1 MNDNYNDIKHLT
13 RPQYDDFPPMSL
25 SDRAAQFSSFS
36 ALTGHD
42 EMIDEEAREVDAQEE
57 LSDEDMEILDQK
69 NNRQT
74 MYTAT

>member
-13 RPQYDDFPPMSL
+13 RPQYDDFPPMPM

-36 ALTGHD
+36 ALNGYD
-42 EMIDEEAREVDAQEE
+42 EMINEEAREVDVQKAF
-57 LSDEDMEILDQK
+57 LDEKMEILDPK

-74 MYTAT
+74 MYTAS

>member
-13 RPQYDDFPPMSL
+13 RTQYDDFPPMPM

-36 ALTGHD
+36 ALSGYD
-42 EMIDEEAREVDAQEE
+42 EMIDEETREVDVQEE
-57 LSDEDMEILDQK
+57 MSDEDMEILDQK